1 MHMATT
7 ESQELTL
14 DGTEGFV
21 VESTEGDLGWVEE
34 VWVGDA
40 NEPSALAVR
49 TTEGRHG
56 LLTSKDILAVDREY
70 HWVVVRPEPVLL
82 ELDSPR
88 MLTGAEGDAGGRV
101 AASWTTTGEVFRVA
115 PRRRPWRIPFRRRR
129 SASASAEREQEPPL
143 WQSIAVLLSSIAL
156 LVVVVATLAFLV
168 ARLVTGAAY

>member
-1 MHMATT
+1 MSTT
-7 ESQELTL
+7 ESQERTL
-14 DGTEGFV
+14 DGTEGYV

-40 NEPSALAVR
+40 NEPDALAVR
-49 TTEGRHG
+49 TSEGRHG
-56 LLTSKDILAVDREY
+56 LLSGKDVLAVDHEY

-88 MLTGAEGDAGGRV
+88 MLTGGEGDAGGRV
-101 AASWTTTGEVFRVA
+101 AASWSTTGMVFRVT

-129 SASASAEREQEPPL
+129 SASASADREPRL
-143 WQSIAVLLSSIAL
+143 WRSVAVLLSSIAL

>member
-7 ESQELTL
+7 ESRELTL
-14 DGTEGFV
+14 DGTEGYV

-49 TTEGRHG
+49 TAEGRHG
-56 LLTSKDILAVDREY
+56 LLPGKDVLAVDREY

-88 MLTGAEGDAGGRV
+88 MLARGEGDAGGRV
-101 AASWTTTGEVFRVA
+101 AASWSTTGAVFRVA

-129 SASASAEREQEPPL
+129 SASASADREPPL
-143 WQSIAVLLSSIAL
+143 WQS
-156 LVVVVATLAFLV
+156 VATLLTAIVLLV
-168 ARLVTGAAY
+168 ALVMTLAFVVARIVTGAAY